1 MDSITQITLGAA
13 VGEATAGRTAGKK
26 APLWGAFFGLLPDLD
41 VLANPFLTEV
51 QALTLHRSA
60 THSFLFIALVT
71 LSAALGLRRLSPK
84 ADVSTRR
91 WAALV
96 ATTLITHVGLDCLT
110 TYGTQVF
117 WPFSS
122 HPVIYSTIFII
133 DPVYTVPLAAGLL
146 LSLRWAPRAR
156 ARRWSNYAGL
166 ALSSAYLLATV
177 GNKLFVQDV
186 FSDALRTQVPSYERV
201 FTTPTPF
208 NNLLWRGVAETPEG
222 YYIGLYSVL
231 DPDRA
236 IDFRYVPNGHARL
249 GDDRGTP
256 VVKKLRRFSRGYF
269 AVREDADGG
278 LVLEDLRFGRN
289 DLGLT
294 ADGQYLF
301 TYRLVES
308 TDGTVVGMRRGE
320 PPLRLTAPLL
330 RQFVA
335 RIRGRSSASPAFND
349 PPSPRRP
356 SVPARSASD

>member
-13 VGEATAGRTAGKK
+13 VGEAVAGRDAGAK

-41 VLANPFLTEV
+41 VLANPFLTEI

-60 THSFLFIALVT
+60 THSLVFIAAVALGG
-71 LSAALGLRRLSPK
+71 ALGLRRLYPDT
-84 ADVSTRR
+84 AVSAGR
-91 WAALV
+91 WGGLV
-96 ATTLITHVGLDCLT
+96 AATLTTHVGLDCLT

-146 LSLRWAPRAR
+146 FSLRWAPRAR

-177 GNKLFVQDV
+177 GNKLYVQDV
-186 FSDALRTQVPSYERV
+186 FTDALRTEAPAYERV

-208 NNLLWRGVAETPEG
+208 NNLLWRGVAEVPDG

-249 GDDRGTP
+249 GDARSTP
-256 VVKKLRRFSRGYF
+256 VVEKLRRFSRGYF
-269 AVREDADGG
+269 AVREDTDGS

-308 TDGTVVGMRRGE
+308 TDGTVVGMRRDE

-335 RIRGRSSASPAFND
+335 RIRGRSPSPKD
-349 PPSPRRP
+349 PPSAHRP
-356 SVPARSASD
+356 SVRPHPGTD